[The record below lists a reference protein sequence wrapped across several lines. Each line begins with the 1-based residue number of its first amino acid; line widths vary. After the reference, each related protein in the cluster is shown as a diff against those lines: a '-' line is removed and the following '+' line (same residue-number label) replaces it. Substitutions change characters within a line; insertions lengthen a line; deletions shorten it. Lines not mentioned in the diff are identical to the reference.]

1 MRPPDYIREDFSRE
15 PLDPALLA
23 SEPMAQFES
32 WFSQACTV
40 DPEAPNALSL
50 ATASSAGRPSVRTVL
65 LKLYDESGFIFFTNY
80 GSRKGRDLSEN
91 PFGSML
97 FPWTRQGR
105 QVIAN
110 GPVTRISSA
119 ESLKYFLSRSRGS
132 QLGAWTSAQSS
143 VISARS
149 VLESKLY
156 EMKSKFSHGEVPLPS
171 FWGGYRLKPE
181 TVEFWQGQADR
192 MHDRFLY
199 SRDTN
204 GHWQVERLA
213 P

>member
-23 SEPMAQFES
+23 SEPMTQFES

-199 SRDTN
+199 SRDTS

>member
-15 PLDPALLA
+15 PLDPTLLA

-156 EMKSKFSHGEVPLPS
+156 EMKSKFSNGEVPLPS

-199 SRDTN
+199 SRDAS

>member
-15 PLDPALLA
+15 PLDPTLLA

-199 SRDTN
+199 SRDAS

>member
-15 PLDPALLA
+15 PLDPTLLA
-23 SEPMAQFES
+23 SEPMTQFES

-110 GPVTRISSA
+110 GPVTRISST

-171 FWGGYRLKPE
+171 FWGGYRLEPE

>member
-1 MRPPDYIREDFSRE
+1 MT
-15 PLDPALLA
+15 
-23 SEPMAQFES
+23 QFES

-156 EMKSKFSHGEVPLPS
+156 EMKNKFSHGEVPLPS
-171 FWGGYRLKPE
+171 FWGGYRLEPE

-199 SRDTN
+199 SRDTS

>member
-15 PLDPALLA
+15 PLAPTLLA

-32 WFSQACTV
+32 WFSQACTI
-40 DPEAPNALSL
+40 DPQAPNALSL

-132 QLGAWTSAQSS
+132 QLGAWTSTQSS

-156 EMKSKFSHGEVPLPS
+156 EMKNKFSDGEIPLPS
-171 FWGGYRLKPE
+171 FWGGYRLEPE

>member
-15 PLDPALLA
+15 PLDPTLLA
-23 SEPMAQFES
+23 SEPMTQFES

-199 SRDTN
+199 SRDAS

>member
-15 PLDPALLA
+15 PLDPTLLA

-156 EMKSKFSHGEVPLPS
+156 EMKSKFSDGEIPLPS

-199 SRDTN
+199 SRDAS

>member
-23 SEPMAQFES
+23 SEPMTQFES
-32 WFSQACTV
+32 WFSEACTV

-199 SRDTN
+199 SRDTS

>member
-23 SEPMAQFES
+23 SEPMTQFES

-171 FWGGYRLKPE
+171 FWGGYRLEPE

-199 SRDTN
+199 SRDTS

>member
-15 PLDPALLA
+15 PLDPTLLA

>member
-1 MRPPDYIREDFSRE
+1 MRPPDHIREDFSRE
-15 PLDPALLA
+15 PLELASLA
-23 SEPMAQFES
+23 SEPMTQFES
-32 WFSQACTV
+32 WFLEACTI

-132 QLGAWTSAQSS
+132 QLGAWTSTQSS
-143 VISARS
+143 VISTRS

-156 EMKSKFSHGEVPLPS
+156 EMKSKFSRGEIPLPT
-171 FWGGYRLKPE
+171 FWGGYRLEPE
-181 TVEFWQGQADR
+181 TVEFWQGQANR
-192 MHDRFLY
+192 LHDRFLY
-199 SRDTN
+199 SRDAS
-204 GHWQVERLA
+204 GPWQIERLA

>member
-1 MRPPDYIREDFSRE
+1 MRPPDYIREDFARE
-15 PLDPALLA
+15 PLDPTLLA
-23 SEPMAQFES
+23 SEPMTQFES
-32 WFSQACTV
+32 WFSEACTV

-50 ATASSAGRPSVRTVL
+50 ATASLAGRPSVRTVL

-156 EMKSKFSHGEVPLPS
+156 EMKTKFSDGEIPLPS
-171 FWGGYRLKPE
+171 FWGGYRLEPE

-199 SRDTN
+199 SRDTS